1 MPEWLRCARPSSSPT
16 GGLKCFQGDLLFTEV
31 SLLKGLSAHPNLIA
45 YKQSFLEDGG
55 LLFIIMTL
63 AEDGDLCRVV
73 SEAQVARRALPEP
86 AVPQMSDF

>member
-1 MPEWLRCARPSSSPT
+1 M
-16 GGLKCFQGDLLFTEV
+16 LKALVNTVVTQV

-86 AVPQMSDF
+86 AVLHWK